1 MQIITCA
8 VIKGGT
14 GKTATCAALAQ
25 AGAHEG
31 KKVLCVDL
39 DPQGNLS
46 NLFGAD
52 KEAPGAAELMQGA
65 PILETIQET
74 AQGVDIIAG
83 NTGLAVD
90 PTEKSTVKKTAT
102 IYELEKALEP
112 IKKSYDLVIIDT
124 PPAFGNLT
132 YNALQAANGLLIPIC
147 ADSDSF
153 NGLLYI
159 IEVAKLIRKTNKKLR
174 VLGCIITQYNPRPK
188 ISQFMRDIVEA
199 KGAKIKCPL
208 LGVIRQGVAV
218 PEARTMRKNL
228 FDYAPKSKPAQDYMQ
243 IYKQII
249 K

>member
-31 KKVLCVDL
+31 RRVLCVDL

-83 NTGLAVD
+83 NDSLAID
-90 PTEKSTVKKTAT
+90 TADKRKQAT
-102 IYELEKALEP
+102 IYELETALEP
-112 IKKSYDLVIIDT
+112 IKKAYDLIIIDT

-159 IEVAKLIRKTNKKLR
+159 IDVAKLIKKTNKKLR

-188 ISQFMRDIVEA
+188 ISQYMRDIVEA
-199 KGAKIKCPL
+199 KGQKLKCPL
-208 LGVIRQGVAV
+208 LGEIRQGVAIQ
-218 PEARTMRKNL
+218 EARALRKNL
-228 FDYAPKSKPAQDYMQ
+228 FEYAPKSKPAQDYMQ
-243 IYKQII
+243 IYKAII